1 MFQKS
6 RKHDPGCSSRIPDLD
21 FFTHPGSLIQWLKR
35 HQIPEPGSGA
45 HRRFKLEE
53 LQNWQFLMKPQ

>member
-1 MFQKS
+1 MIRDAQPGS
-6 RKHDPGCSSRIPDLD
+6 RILIFYPSRIPD
-21 FFTHPGSLIQWLKR
+21 PVIKW

-45 HRRFKLEE
+45 HRRLKLEE